1 MLKKRLKL
9 QESNDNI
16 SMNSTS
22 SATIAG
28 SLASALS
35 VGMVTVADPKT
46 SSSELRYVGSVFIIY
61 NLSLSEHFSLKIVF
75 LRNLKK

>member
-9 QESNDNI
+9 QESKDNI

-46 SSSELRYVGSVFIIY
+46 SSSELRYVGWCRLGFY
-61 NLSLSEHFSLKIVF
+61 NKESFP
-75 LRNLKK
+75 LRAF